1 LGADQLLIRDDLK
14 LQLIRLS
21 TAAIVLSTSTA
32 CAPELDGRAVRG
44 RMISGKTTDAVE
56 EESEVEIEVSTPIV
70 LKESLQVRTRPRN
83 PVLSFFS
90 KRGLSRRECV

>member
-1 LGADQLLIRDDLK
+1 
-14 LQLIRLS
+14 
-21 TAAIVLSTSTA
+21 
-32 CAPELDGRAVRG
+32 
-44 RMISGKTTDAVE
+44 MISGNTTDAVE